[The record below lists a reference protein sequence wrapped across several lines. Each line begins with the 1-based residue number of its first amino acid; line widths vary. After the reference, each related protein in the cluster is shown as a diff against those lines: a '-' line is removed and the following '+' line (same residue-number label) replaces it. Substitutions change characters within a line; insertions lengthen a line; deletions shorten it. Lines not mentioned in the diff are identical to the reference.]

1 MGLLKQLVITVLVIG
16 VSSTNTEQPPET
28 TVSSTPTPTP
38 SSSLP
43 VISSSTIEPPADIKE
58 PSEAPVVPSA
68 SIRQVET
75 PAVVE
80 EVPSNWSDDLSTPE
94 DEVYNE
100 EYVDDH
106 EYAEYPGYYYYD
118 EEYVYEDY
126 ETYNGNDT
134 EFPTEEDFQK
144 NVPASLHDDKE
155 LIISRDNVVPI
166 IKTLV
171 LACTGK
177 QNPTYAELLK
187 AGGLTAFKTSLKHL
201 GDEKLGVNLLTLAK
215 KLTSVLDNDESEKDA
230 EEEFLSEMAQEFLG
244 SHRFKLVLPESILLH
259 EEELKELLAKRME
272 ESEVEGRSATS
283 EETFSPAWVALLTGL
298 LSIPYFMSDDSPP
311 PVARA
316 DRLRH
321 PFRQLRPPSLPPAL
335 QHQQLR
341 RDQTDGPP
349 QNQPLDEEFLEYKK
363 KYAQWYHQWYLK
375 HKEYY
380 DKNYPFNPQG
390 QTRVRPPPV
399 GHPPPVKHAKLP
411 GGPRVPPTPRRKPKP
426 PPQRRRKPAIQNT
439 PPQRGPPKLR
449 RVRPGRLPPKRL
461 PPPTRPQAEGFRDAD
476 HSPVNDV
483 TKIHPN
489 TFGTFQSEG
498 NHGDSHFRVFHGQ
511 EGPTPASVP
520 VPVPVPVPSKVPSP
534 QPVYIPTTNAPP
546 TTETGFKPIIK
557 PDAPVSDDAPL
568 VRTQT
573 VSESVLVPKQV
584 KPNFRPPKQDDLLV
598 KDKPTP
604 GPKKTPVTVPELAP
618 GGFKPIPWL
627 TGVSPETTTRR
638 VSSVTSGVF
647 KTTPENVPTEPT
659 TPRPAVFVRTEKS
672 VRVVTSSSVVA
683 PQAHQAPVKQVPR
696 KQSRHQESQ
705 SFPHSLQVT
714 ASLQAEE
721 SKPTAIVEAVP
732 VGPQFLRSHHPP
744 PAVAP
749 GPNVLSRGSVRTNVP
764 TNIRVVDHRRPQGF
778 GLGPKPSEVI
788 APSTTTTTTTTTTTS
803 TTQAPLSTPTTVP
816 VFALD
821 PFYGSRLSRID
832 VIFHQLKVEGEGC
845 REQLSEFALLTQF
858 WSQVVC
864 NIYKNPEAFTP
875 FSDFLSRQLTVT
887 LEELRRPKVSDERI
901 LRFFRYLKAA
911 RDGQDG
917 GECLVL
923 YSDCAQDTNALS
935 HQPILNTYQKVSR
948 LMDVS
953 SS

>member
-1 MGLLKQLVITVLVIG
+1 MRSPVL
-16 VSSTNTEQPPET
+16 
-28 TVSSTPTPTP
+28 
-38 SSSLP
+38 
-43 VISSSTIEPPADIKE
+43 
-58 PSEAPVVPSA
+58 PSA
-68 SIRQVET
+68 SIRQMEI

-80 EVPSNWSDDLSTPE
+80 EVPSNWSDDHSTPE
-94 DEVYNE
+94 DDSSEADVYDE

-106 EYAEYPGYYYYD
+106 DYTEYPGYYYN

-134 EFPTEEDFQK
+134 ELPTEEDFQK
-144 NVPASLHDDKE
+144 NVPGSLHDDKDV
-155 LIISRDNVVPI
+155 IISRDNVIPI
-166 IKTLV
+166 IKTLI

-177 QNPTYAELLK
+177 QNPTYPELLK
-187 AGGLTAFKTSLKHL
+187 AGGMTAFKTSLKHL

-215 KLTSVLDNDESEKDA
+215 KLTSVLDSDESEKDA
-230 EEEFLSEMAQEFLG
+230 EEDFLSEMAQEFLG

-259 EEELKELLAKRME
+259 EKELKELLTKRME
-272 ESEVEGRSATS
+272 ESEVEGRSAST
-283 EETFSPAWVALLTGL
+283 EESQLTIFMPRSDPGVTTLFSFSPAWVALFTGL
-298 LSIPYFMSDDSPP
+298 LSLPYFLSEDSPA

-316 DRLRH
+316 DRPRH
-321 PFRQLRPPSLPPAL
+321 PFRQLRPPSLPPTL
-335 QHQQLR
+335 QHQR
-341 RDQTDGPP
+341 RDLTDGPP
-349 QNQPLDEEFLEYKK
+349 QNQPLDEEFLDYKK

-390 QTRVRPPPV
+390 LAQVGPPPV
-399 GHPPPVKHAKLP
+399 GPAGHPPVRPAKP
-411 GGPRVPPTPRRKPKP
+411 RGAPRVPPTPRRKPKP
-426 PPQRRRKPAIQNT
+426 PPQRRRKPAVQNA
-439 PPQRGPPKLR
+439 PPQRGPPKRR
-449 RVRPGRLPPKRL
+449 RVRPGRLPPQRV
-461 PPPTRPQAEGFRDAD
+461 PPPARPQVEVPRDTD
-476 HSPVNDV
+476 SSPVNAV
-483 TKIHPN
+483 TKTHPN
-489 TFGTFQSEG
+489 TFGTFQSEN

-511 EGPTPASVP
+511 EVPIPAS

-557 PDAPVSDDAPL
+557 PDAPVSGDTPL

-573 VSESVLVPKQV
+573 VSESVLVPKQR
-584 KPNFRPPKQDDLLV
+584 KPA
-598 KDKPTP
+598 
-604 GPKKTPVTVPELAP
+604 TVPELAP

-627 TGVSPETTTRR
+627 ASVSPETTTRK
-638 VSSVTSGVF
+638 VSSVTSSIF
-647 KTTPENVPTEPT
+647 KTTPENIPTEPT

-683 PQAHQAPVKQVPR
+683 PQAHQAPVKQAPK

-732 VGPQFLRSHHPP
+732 VGPQFLRSHQPV
-744 PAVAP
+744 PAAAP
-749 GPNVLSRGSVRTNVP
+749 GPNVLSRGSIRTNVP
-764 TNIRVVDHRRPQGF
+764 TNIRVVDHRRPQS
-778 GLGPKPSEVI
+778 LLWI
-788 APSTTTTTTTTTTTS
+788 PST
-803 TTQAPLSTPTTVP
+803 
-816 VFALD
+816 
-821 PFYGSRLSRID
+821 GSRLSRID

-845 REQLSEFALLTQF
+845 RE
-858 WSQVVC
+858 QVVC

-887 LEELRRPKVSDERI
+887 LDELRRPKVSDERI

-917 GECLVL
+917 GNCLVL
-923 YSDCAQDTNALS
+923 YSDCAQDTNTLS